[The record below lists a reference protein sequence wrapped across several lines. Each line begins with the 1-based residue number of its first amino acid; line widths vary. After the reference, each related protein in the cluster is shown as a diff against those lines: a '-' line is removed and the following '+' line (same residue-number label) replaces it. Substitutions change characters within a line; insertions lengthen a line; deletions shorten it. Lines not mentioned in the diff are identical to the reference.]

1 MAATRFIAMHIG
13 KGRSVLK
20 SLREKT
26 DYAENP
32 DKTNGKE
39 FITSYAC
46 GIETAAEEFLLAHS
60 EYEKRARRKYDH
72 EVIAYQIR
80 QSFKPGE
87 VTPEEANRIGYET
100 AMRFTKGDHAFI
112 VATHTDRAHVHNHVI
127 FSAVN
132 LKYTRK
138 FKDFLRSGLALQRVS
153 DIVCLEHGLSVI
165 KPRPYSQ
172 REKRSIFPK
181 RNAFRDVIREA
192 IDIALSKKPK
202 DYETFLSELERQGY
216 EIKRGK
222 HTAVKGKNQ
231 KRFIRFRSL
240 GEGYSEEDIRR
251 KIEGVAIGKKNQ
263 EPEYTGDD
271 FDMLLNLQ
279 DIIAKGKG
287 KGYEIWAKKYNVKNV
302 MKALLFFQ
310 EKGLRT
316 YAELAERA
324 AESSKR
330 FSKLSDEIKNIEKRM
345 KEISELRTAII
356 NYSKTRQTYIDYR
369 KSGYSRKFF
378 SEHKEDIQIHK
389 SAKETFQKLG
399 TDKIPKV
406 KELNNEFQEL
416 LTQKRKAYE
425 EYKEARR
432 DMQLYQIAKYDI
444 DKMLENDEQSKQ
456 QAREN
461 QKRYEKSL

>member
-1 MAATRFIAMHIG
+1 MAATRLIPMHIG
-13 KGRSVLK
+13 RGRSILK
-20 SLREKT
+20 SLQEKT

-32 DKTNGKE
+32 DKTNGKALV
-39 FITSYAC
+39 TSYAC
-46 GIETAAEEFLLAHS
+46 SVETAAEEFLLAHS
-60 EYEKRARRKYDH
+60 EYEKHSRRKYSH
-72 EVIAYQIR
+72 EIIAYQIR
-80 QSFKPGE
+80 QAFLPGE

-100 AMRFTKGDHAFI
+100 AMRFTKGNYAFI
-112 VATHTDRAHVHNHVI
+112 VATHTDKAHIHNHVI

-132 LKYTRK
+132 TSYTKK
-138 FKDFLRSGLALQRVS
+138 FKNFLLSSIALQRLS
-153 DIVCLEHGLSVI
+153 DLICLEHGLSVI
-165 KPRPYSQ
+165 KPRPYSE
-172 REKRSIFPK
+172 REKRTEYPK
-181 RNAFRDVIREA
+181 RAAFRDEIREA

-202 DYETFLSELERQGY
+202 DYESFLSELERQGY

-222 HTAVKGKNQ
+222 HTAVRGKNQ

-240 GEGYSEEDIRR
+240 GEGYSEEDILR
-251 KIEGVAIGKKNQ
+251 KVDGVAKGKEHQ

-302 MKALLFFQ
+302 MKAILFFQ

-316 YAELAERA
+316 YAELVERA
-324 AESSKR
+324 ANSSKR
-330 FSKLSDEIKNIEKRM
+330 FSELSDEIKDIEKRM

-378 SEHKEDIQIHK
+378 AEHKEDIQIHK

-399 TDKIPKV
+399 NEKIPKV

-444 DKMLENDEQSKQ
+444 DKMLENEEQSKQ
-456 QAREN
+456 QARDN
-461 QKRYEKSL
+461 QKKYEESL